1 MVVTNQGPNV
11 TKLCNE
17 PRACFTDVTVTIYQ
31 HFSTFAILSSKTHF
45 TNMNFITAWI
55 SKYIP
60 YEVWDEIIYP
70 FSKSNG
76 EAIDIWDG
84 YVVLS
89 HI

>member
-1 MVVTNQGPNV
+1 
-11 TKLCNE
+11 
-17 PRACFTDVTVTIYQ
+17 
-31 HFSTFAILSSKTHF
+31 
-45 TNMNFITAWI
+45 MNFITAWI

-70 FSKSNG
+70 FSKYNG